1 MEATVEGTVGRT
13 VGGGRI
19 VRGWGVPAWMTC
31 RRWTARQ
38 TRPGPVRSRA
48 ARALSA
54 QSRLATFR
62 SQLDGDRQGDAD
74 SSTRGRLCS
83 KPRAAGAACPI
94 GTGLHARLALC
105 AQIPHWRG
113 APAPAGFGR
122 IPHPLVSYLPLGS
135 PPIAFSLSER
145 FRGCGGVPR
154 GARSPGRPRRRI
166 RGSARRA
173 PSCWG
178 RSPAR
183 RLAGY
188 ARRAARAR
196 TPRFRGV
203 RVEVLRGG
211 TFMER
216 MHVHGPP

>member
-1 MEATVEGTVGRT
+1 MARNSAPAQGARPRGRHAPESGRESRRGRAGLPPPIPFPLPLALLYARCFEGLGSGRAGWLEATVEGTVGRT

-135 PPIAFSLSER
+135 PPITFSLSLL
-145 FRGCGGVPR
+145 P
-154 GARSPGRPRRRI
+154 
-166 RGSARRA
+166 
-173 PSCWG
+173 
-178 RSPAR
+178 PAR
-183 RLAGY
+183 ISSYRLLAK
-188 ARRAARAR
+188 
-196 TPRFRGV
+196 
-203 RVEVLRGG
+203 
-211 TFMER
+211 
-216 MHVHGPP
+216 